1 MESASDGSVL
11 TSAWYEVP
19 QQPDKHA
26 GDEWGPRTPP
36 TSVIWDEKSGSLL
49 QIEVPDSS
57 VRNDEEIELKM
68 SLLSMYGK
76 FSSTLKIGREFDGM
90 SF

>member
-11 TSAWYEVP
+11 TSTWYEVP

-49 QIEVPDSS
+49 QVEIPDSS
-57 VRNDEEIELKM
+57 IRNDDEIELKM
-68 SLLSMYGK
+68 SLLSMYGG
-76 FSSTLKIGREFDGM
+76 FSSNPKIGREFDRV